1 MFVVIL
7 TLLIAFS
14 ENSGALLFLCIFS
27 RVRMQSFP
35 IKIIEERITEDIT
48 QMAEA
53 REIPSTEETLVFYMR
68 ENSEIANIKNNDLSQ
83 SFQMYSIPYP

>member
-1 MFVVIL
+1 
-7 TLLIAFS
+7 
-14 ENSGALLFLCIFS
+14 
-27 RVRMQSFP
+27 MQSFP